1 MTLSVEDYFS
11 VGDFLQVFPTG
22 ADSDCHAPAGEL
34 TFGFPCR
41 KLHSSESQHLLIF
54 SRMKFFSWYKI
65 PNPSH
70 KNPHRSFPRELYG
83 RIFHFHVC
91 LHFVLL
97 DCFARCV
104 RLNGGTGR
112 ARTCDRLIMSQ
123 QLLTD
128 CATVPCVYVQQ
139 KYCTYTT
146 AYLPCKQID
155 CPQEHI
161 RTDHRQCCIHKAVSA
176 DNAYSEH

>member
-34 TFGFPCR
+34 TLGFPCR

-54 SRMKFFSWYKI
+54 SRMKFFSWHKI
-65 PNPSH
+65 PSPSH
-70 KNPHRSFPRELYG
+70 KNPHRSFPRELYR

-97 DCFARCV
+97 VVLVCTLRAVEWWDRQGSNLRPADHESAAAN
-104 RLNGGTGR
+104 RLSYGPMRICT
-112 ARTCDRLIMSQ
+112 AEVLYIYYCLLI
-123 QLLTD
+123 L
-128 CATVPCVYVQQ
+128 
-139 KYCTYTT
+139 
-146 AYLPCKQID
+146 
-155 CPQEHI
+155 
-161 RTDHRQCCIHKAVSA
+161 
-176 DNAYSEH
+176 